1 MDPLWMFLLLVLVGS
16 EALNITE
23 VKAVLGQDVNLT
35 CSIDVDDIYWYLEV
49 HFNFRVGI
57 GRTFSQTESNYFSP
71 DCESKYVMSGNQLL
85 IKNVSLEDIRLYYCG
100 RKNNR
105 IIVYGDVFRLHTK
118 KSHLNASQ
126 GWFLSTTPRFGSV
139 SRINQPEIL
148 LLSFYCYFY
157 TLNPHLVSSV
167 SQHALG
173 GVVEVN
179 EGAES
184 VLLPCVYSDKL
195 PDDPFLIWTRSDLS
209 PNSVHLRRENGD
221 DLKNQNQRFRNR
233 TSMNPDALDTGN
245 FSLTLRKP
253 QQSDGGNYTCS
264 ISGGREE
271 LNLKQIH
278 LKVKEPDQQP
288 QSDSGTP
295 LSGRQR
301 DLHLQ
306 SQERSHPDDETGSSP
321 GQRSVV

>member
-126 GWFLSTTPRFGSV
+126 EAPATTTTSPTDWQNEVAAPVSFSLNVFLALVLTCVCLKMRNCCCCSAKDSATYIIENQDIQNPQYEEIQLPPTPVPVR
-139 SRINQPEIL
+139 
-148 LLSFYCYFY
+148 
-157 TLNPHLVSSV
+157 VSSECIYYKA
-167 SQHALG
+167 QH
-173 GVVEVN
+173 
-179 EGAES
+179 
-184 VLLPCVYSDKL
+184 
-195 PDDPFLIWTRSDLS
+195 
-209 PNSVHLRRENGD
+209 PNP
-221 DLKNQNQRFRNR
+221 K
-233 TSMNPDALDTGN
+233 M
-245 FSLTLRKP
+245 
-253 QQSDGGNYTCS
+253 
-264 ISGGREE
+264 
-271 LNLKQIH
+271 
-278 LKVKEPDQQP
+278 
-288 QSDSGTP
+288 
-295 LSGRQR
+295 RQY
-301 DLHLQ
+301 
-306 SQERSHPDDETGSSP
+306 
-321 GQRSVV
+321 